1 MSATPLPVAT
11 RRLLLVDDDPE
22 IHDLVAEILHLQQV
36 ELCSASDGSQGIELA
51 LRIAPDLILLDYVL
65 PDMNGLE
72 VLLKLRAQGLPES
85 IPVIFITGNECHK
98 HLKECFRAGAVDY
111 IRKPF
116 LMPEL
121 QARVNSVLDRMSF
134 LRQLERQALFD
145 PLTDLCNRA
154 SIRARIQSAIT
165 KVPTC
170 NYAVLY
176 LDFDR
181 FKLVND
187 CLGHD
192 VGDLLL
198 KQIADRLSSSLR
210 NTDFVGYLS
219 ESSIAARLG
228 GDEFVVLLEG
238 INAPNDALMVAN
250 RLLKVLDSPYFLAG
264 HRVCSSASIGVV
276 NNTRSY
282 TTPDEVLR
290 DADTAMYEAKAA
302 GKGRYIEFSAEMRS
316 KAQQRLQ
323 IESDLRMAISNDE
336 LFLVY
341 QPIIALDTGITV
353 GFEALVRWMHPE
365 RGLTMPL
372 ELLPAAEESGLI
384 VQIGAW
390 VLDLACQE
398 FSWWQR
404 QFGADAP
411 RNIHVNVSR
420 KQLLPGLVDTVQ
432 AVLEKHSISPEC
444 LHLEITES
452 EIMQDPR
459 AAKEILA
466 QLRRMGVKIDMDD
479 FGTGYSSLA
488 HLMDLPIDVL
498 KIDRSF
504 IANLERSRDFKSMVH
519 AVLMLG
525 QNLRMKIVAEGIESD
540 GQLVIL
546 QSMDCDFGQG
556 FLFGKP
562 MGTDQVHTYLLKQQ
576 RSRLQPE
583 RADSEIVGIFAPAE
597 LVSVER

>member
-1 MSATPLPVAT
+1 MSATLRPVAT

-22 IHDLVAEILHLQQV
+22 IHDLVAQILHFHGV
-36 ELCSASDGSQGIELA
+36 ELCSAMDGGEGIELA

-72 VLLKLRAQGLPES
+72 VLLKLRGQGLPES

-98 HLKECFRAGAVDY
+98 QLKECFRAGAVDS

-116 LMPEL
+116 IMPEL
-121 QARVNSVLDRMSF
+121 QARVSLVLDRMSF
-134 LRQLERQALFD
+134 LRQLERHALFD

-154 SIRARIQSAIT
+154 SIRARIQAAIA

-181 FKLVND
+181 FKMVND
-187 CLGHD
+187 CHGHD

-210 NTDFVGYLS
+210 NTDFAGYLS
-219 ESSIAARLG
+219 EKSIAARLG

-238 INAPNDALMVAN
+238 INVPNDALVVAD
-250 RLLKVLDSPYFLAG
+250 RLLKVLDSPYFLSG

-302 GKGRYIEFSAEMRS
+302 GKGRYIVFSDEMRS
-316 KAQQRLQ
+316 KLQ
-323 IESDLRMAISNDE
+323 LRIQMESDLQLAISNDE
-336 LFLVY
+336 LILVF
-341 QPIIALDTGITV
+341 QPIVALDTGTTV
-353 GFEALVRWMHPE
+353 GFEALVRWMHPQ
-365 RGLTMPL
+365 RGLMMPL
-372 ELLPAAEESGLI
+372 DLLPSAEESGLI

-390 VLDLACQE
+390 VLDRACQE
-398 FSWWQR
+398 FSLWQR

-420 KQLLPGLVDTVQ
+420 KQLLPSLVDRVQ
-432 AVLEKHSISPEC
+432 TSLEKHSISPEC

-452 EIMQDPR
+452 EIMRDPL
-459 AAKEILA
+459 AAKDILT

-488 HLMDLPIDVL
+488 HLVDLPIDVL
-498 KIDRSF
+498 KIDQSF
-504 IANLERSRDFKSMVH
+504 ISNMERSRDFTSMVH
-519 AVLMLG
+519 AVLTLG
-525 QNLRMKIVAEGIESD
+525 QNLRMKIVAEGIETD

-556 FLFGKP
+556 YLFGKP
-562 MGTDQVHTYLLKQQ
+562 MGADQVQTYLLKQQ
-576 RSRLQPE
+576 SSHHEPE
-583 RADSEIVGIFAPAE
+583 TWVASQFPQFRCA
-597 LVSVER
+597 VS